1 MITLLF
7 GLPAIFS
14 KGKYTQEAR
23 IWALFVT
30 LFFDYL
36 IFFYGK

>member
-1 MITLLF
+1 MITIIF

-23 IWALFVT
+23 IWVILGT
-30 LFFDYL
+30 LFLDYL
-36 IFFYGK
+36 IFYYGK